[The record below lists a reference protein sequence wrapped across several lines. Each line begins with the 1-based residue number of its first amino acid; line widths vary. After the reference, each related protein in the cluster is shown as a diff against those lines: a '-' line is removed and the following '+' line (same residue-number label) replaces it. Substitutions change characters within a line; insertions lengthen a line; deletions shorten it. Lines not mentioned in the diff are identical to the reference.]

1 MSRTEDNARR
11 IAQLNRS
18 IFRPRWNR
26 NKRQQGEAEE
36 ARVIQRHVDERLER
50 EQTLEEVMSSQ
61 RRVDDSMGKGPF
73 AKLRSKAQGPD
84 HELLDSK
91 GQRARYQFEASQ
103 SDDELENEI
112 DQNLNDIGDL
122 AARLNHLGRAMGEEV
137 DAQNMRLG
145 RISDKTGTLDT
156 RIYAGTQRLDAL
168 K

>member
-91 GQRARYQFEASQ
+91 GQRARYQFEAVSYT
-103 SDDELENEI
+103 
-112 DQNLNDIGDL
+112 
-122 AARLNHLGRAMGEEV
+122 HLT
-137 DAQNMRLG
+137 LPTK
-145 RISDKTGTLDT
+145 RIV
-156 RIYAGTQRLDAL
+156 
-168 K
+168 